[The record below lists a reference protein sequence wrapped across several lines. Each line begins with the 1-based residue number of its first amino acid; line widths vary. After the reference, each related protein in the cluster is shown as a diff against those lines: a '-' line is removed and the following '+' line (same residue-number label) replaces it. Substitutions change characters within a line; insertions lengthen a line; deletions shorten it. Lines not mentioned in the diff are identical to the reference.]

1 MFKRC
6 QQRKSEGFTLIELL
20 VVIAII
26 GILAALLFPAIQG
39 ALVKAKAVK
48 IGSNGRQVHLAV
60 FGENL
65 SRDTINMPLIWAQI
79 SPDAD
84 DYGQEFADACVSSS
98 EYIKWLVE
106 TETMEGVD
114 LTYFSAP
121 GLVPEED
128 EDQFDEN
135 NNAWCMVTG
144 ITDDM
149 PAETPFMFT
158 KNFNLGGGDLSSLD
172 ETEPL
177 LRSTSALPQPFGNK
191 VGVVITK
198 GGGVKVLQEKFL
210 KDENDSPLLGK
221 ELFNPP
227 TTYGGTD
234 YDDGLPLGYL
244 TPEGTVTGTL

>member
-1 MFKRC
+1 MFKRW

-48 IGSNGRQVHLAV
+48 VGSNGRQVHLAV

-79 SPDAD
+79 APDPND
-84 DYGQEFADACVSSS
+84 FGQEFADACQNSC
-98 EYIKWLVE
+98 EYIKWLVD

-121 GLVPEED
+121 GLIPEED
-128 EDQFDEN
+128 PDQFTEN
-135 NNAWCMVTG
+135 NNAWCITAG
-144 ITDDM
+144 IMDDM

-158 KNFNLGGGDLSSLD
+158 KNFNLSGDLSTLD
-172 ETEPL
+172 EAEPL
-177 LRSTSALPQPFGNK
+177 LRSTPALPMPFGNK

-210 KDENDSPLLGK
+210 KDENNSPTLGK

-227 TTYGGTD
+227 TNYGGER
-234 YDDGLPLGYL
+234 YDQGLPLGFL
-244 TPEGTVTGTL
+244 KPDGTVAGTL